1 MADMDVTEQSQMD
14 LDAKSIVS
22 EMGNSWGRGCLKRV
36 GNQLIYGN
44 QEGSGIINL
53 LSEMRRDIGGLQD
66 ANTGLKRNMEG
77 LQDANTGLQRNIEG
91 LQDANTGLQR
101 NIEGLQDANTGLQRN
116 IEGLQ

>member
-14 LDAKSIVS
+14 LDAKSVVS
-22 EMGNSWGRGCLKRV
+22 EMGNSWGRGSLKRV

-44 QEGSGIINL
+44 QEGSGIIDL
-53 LSEMRRDIGGLQD
+53 LSEMRRDIG
-66 ANTGLKRNMEG
+66 G

-101 NIEGLQDANTGLQRN
+101 NIEGLHHDIKDLQDVNKGL
-116 IEGLQ
+116 EDKLKLSD